1 MKALRRLLSNTTAAS
16 SAEYALIAAIIGT
29 GIAAA
34 AFALGQS
41 VATSL
46 NVSGDEITTCTSGTC

>member
-1 MKALRRLLSNTTAAS
+1 MDILRRLWSSTDGAS

-34 AFALGQS
+34 AFALGESIAQS
-41 VATSL
+41 FEGT
-46 NVSGDEITTCTSGTC
+46 GEEMTTCGGTC